1 MLDRVTKH
9 ESIIRVR
16 YAETDQMGFVH
27 HANYLVYFEL
37 GRTELLRASGYDYK
51 SIEEKGAFLVV
62 AKVDVKFRS
71 PAKYDDLLVL
81 ETSLAR
87 VTPVRIEHKY
97 RVLRDGQLLAE
108 GESTLACVDR
118 EGRLRALP
126 EEVAGKD

>member
-37 GRTELLRASGYDYK
+37 GRTELLRASGCDYK

-97 RVLRDGQLLAE
+97 RVLREGRLLAE

-126 EEVAGKD
+126 EEVAGQG

>member
-1 MLDRVTKH
+1 MLNRVAKH

-51 SIEEKGAFLVV
+51 SIEEKGAYLVV

-87 VTPVRIEHKY
+87 ITPVRIEHRY
-97 RVLRDGQLLAE
+97 RVLRDGLLLAE

-118 EGRLRALP
+118 DGKLRAIP
-126 EEVAGKD
+126 EEIAGND

>member
-1 MLDRVTKH
+1 MTG
-9 ESIIRVR
+9 EIPIRVR
-16 YAETDQMGFVH
+16 YAETDRMGLLH